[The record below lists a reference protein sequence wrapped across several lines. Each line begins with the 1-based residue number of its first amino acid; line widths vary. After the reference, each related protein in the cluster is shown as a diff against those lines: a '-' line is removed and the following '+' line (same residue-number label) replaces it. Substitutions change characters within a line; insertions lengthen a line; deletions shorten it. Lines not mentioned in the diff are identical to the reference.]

1 MTRGLT
7 AALRAD
13 LPSFAVP
20 VRLVPVD
27 VMPVLPTG
35 KVWLGLGLG
44 SGSGLGLGL
53 GLANPNPNP
62 NQVDKKALPS
72 ARAAILSADRSG
84 RSVPFREAQTP
95 TETGL
100 IEIFG
105 KLFLGADRAEAT
117 EQVGADDDF
126 GDLGG
131 NSLSAGRLVGV
142 CRERFGVQIA
152 MIDVFEKRTPA
163 KIAKVVDE
171 LLLEQRDDLP
181 ASPKGTN
188 PNTLTLTLT
197 LTLTP

>member
-1 MTRGLT
+1 M
-7 AALRAD
+7 
-13 LPSFAVP
+13 
-20 VRLVPVD
+20 
-27 VMPVLPTG
+27 
-35 KVWLGLGLG
+35 
-44 SGSGLGLGL
+44 
-53 GLANPNPNP
+53 ANPNPNP

-181 ASPKGTN
+181 TSPKGTN

-197 LTLTP
+197 LPLTLTLTLTLTLILTLTTLPMRLASCARFSSSQKIAGAPG